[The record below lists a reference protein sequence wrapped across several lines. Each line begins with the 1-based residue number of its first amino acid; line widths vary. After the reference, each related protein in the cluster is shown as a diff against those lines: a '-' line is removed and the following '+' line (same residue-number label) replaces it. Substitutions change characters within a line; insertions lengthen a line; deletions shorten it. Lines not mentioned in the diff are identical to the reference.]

1 MGRGVPKV
9 VGVVATATSLQPSGQ
24 VSEYSGWR

>member
-9 VGVVATATSLQPSGQ
+9 VGVVATSLQPSGQ